1 MAVRYETPPEYPVR
15 LHIQTISYCN
25 AHCLFCAYPAVADTV
40 SHGIMED
47 EVYTKIID
55 EASHYQPKRISLLLM
70 NEPLL
75 DRKLPERILYAKQKL
90 GGETEVTIT
99 SNGSLLTPK
108 IISRL
113 IDSGLDRIKISIQG
127 ITKDT
132 YERIMGLSYE
142 RTFKGINLLVDTLKR
157 RKVSRPKVVLS
168 MVNVG
173 HNEDEIRKYK
183 RYWRRKGI
191 KATTVAFEN
200 KGGNIKEDIA
210 LHPFG
215 LQSMERCYRFNR
227 CAYILYN
234 GDVIPCCADW
244 SRTVVLGNV
253 KEMTLKEIWHGEKLN
268 AIRNNFLTEN
278 HALLP
283 GICRSCKVTR
293 LRRRSHRS
301 LAGIYQKIASYFQ
314 DQRRA

>member
-1 MAVRYETPPEYPVR
+1 MAVRYESPPEYPVR

-25 AHCLFCAYPAVADTV
+25 AHCLFCAYPAVAGTI

-47 EVYTKIID
+47 AVYRKIID

-75 DRKLPERILYAKQKL
+75 DRKLPERIRYAKQRL

-108 IISRL
+108 IIDRL

-127 ITKDT
+127 LTKDT
-132 YERIMGLSYE
+132 YEQIMGLNYE
-142 RTFKGINLLVDTLKR
+142 RTFQGINRLVDTLKQ
-157 RKVSRPKVVLS
+157 RKASRPKVVLS

-173 HNEDEIRKYK
+173 HNEDEIRRYK
-183 RYWRRKGI
+183 RHWRRKGI

-200 KGGNIKEDIA
+200 KGGNIKEDIS

-215 LQSMERCYRFNR
+215 LQTMERCYRFNR
-227 CAYILYN
+227 CSYILYN

-244 SRTVVLGNV
+244 ARTVVLGNV
-253 KEMTLKEIWHGEKLN
+253 KEKSLREIWHGEKLN
-268 AIRNNFLTEN
+268 AIRNDFLAGN

-301 LAGIYQKIASYFQ
+301 LAGIYQKIVSYFQ

>member
-1 MAVRYETPPEYPVR
+1 MAERYDTPPAYPVR

-25 AHCLFCAYPAVADTV
+25 AHCLFCAYPEVAGRI

-47 EVYTKIID
+47 AVYAKIID
-55 EASHYQPKRISLLLM
+55 EAVQYQPRRISLLLM

-75 DRKLPERILYAKQKL
+75 DRKLPDRVRYAKQKL
-90 GGETEVTIT
+90 GDATEVTIT
-99 SNGSLLTPK
+99 SNGSLLTPR
-108 IISRL
+108 IINRL

-132 YERIMGLSYE
+132 YERVMGLKYD
-142 RTFKGINLLVDTLKR
+142 RTFTGISLLVDTLKK
-157 RKVSRPKVVLS
+157 RKASRPKVVLS

-173 HNEDEIRKYK
+173 HNEDEIKKYK
-183 RYWRRKGI
+183 RHWRRKGI

-200 KGGNIKEDIA
+200 KGGNIKEDIE

-215 LQSMERCYRFNR
+215 LQAMERCYRFNR
-227 CAYILYN
+227 CAYILFN

-244 SRTVVLGNV
+244 ARTVVLGNV
-253 KEMTLKEIWHGEKLN
+253 KEQSLRNIWHGEKLN
-268 AIRNNFLTEN
+268 AIRNNFREGN
-278 HALLP
+278 HVLLP
-283 GICRSCKVTR
+283 EICRSCKVTR

-301 LAGIYQKIASYFQ
+301 LSGIYQKIASYFQ
-314 DQRRA
+314 DQRRE